1 MPRTIRQ
8 YDLTA
13 DDLDAKHEEPDR
25 CCERCGDAPAGPDS
39 TLCRDCDTDE
49 EE

>member
-1 MPRTIRQ
+1 MPRTHHE
-8 YDLTA
+8 YDLT
-13 DDLDAKHEEPDR
+13 DCDLDGKREEPDR
-25 CCERCGDAPAGPDS
+25 CCERCGDAAAGPDS